1 MRKFDEDFR
10 VALRQRV
17 EAIEAESGVE
27 IVATVM
33 PRATRYWHVYLLW
46 GIIPAMLV
54 LTFMMFLEAEFW
66 YVLIY
71 LETIGA
77 LILGGA
83 LPWIFSD
90 LVRLSVGKKGLR
102 KEAENAARALF
113 QRAGMVETRER
124 IGILVVFAWF
134 EKEVILIPDRGAE
147 EMIPPDELE
156 TLDNRLSEVFSHPD
170 PANAILE
177 QLATMKNTLK
187 LYIPRDIHDIN
198 ELPDELWLH

>member
-10 VALRQRV
+10 VALRQQV

-83 LPWIFSD
+83 LPWIFSG

-113 QRAGMVETRER
+113 QRAGMVETEDR
-124 IGILVVFAWF
+124 IGVLIVYNSFERLAVV
-134 EKEVILIPDRGAE
+134 VPDTGAE
-147 EMIPPDELE
+147 EFIPPDELAVIQE
-156 TLDNRLSEVFSHPD
+156 GADAAIAQRDAAQGILDHLDSLVPMMRN
-170 PANAILE
+170 
-177 QLATMKNTLK
+177 
-187 LYIPRDIHDIN
+187 YIPRDINDIN